1 MVDDGGRR
9 SLDELRLSIDH
20 LRAAAGLLARSGW
33 RDVSSLWP
41 SGARVALDARR
52 RVERLLAG
60 FSRPRDPQLRLIDL
74 PDSIASRLESAW
86 RKARADLEA
95 RWGAHVMAKRVGLLW
110 EGPLRDTLGGL
121 GRWAELAAR
130 PLRRQEAPETARRPS
145 AAEEDTRRRVLEG
158 ATVLVVDDAADDR
171 EAMRALFE
179 TLGARVISAGNGQEA
194 MDRLREAGADVV
206 LCDLRMPQVDG
217 FEFIRRL
224 RADPKCHGLPAIAVS
239 GVGSGGSRLR
249 ARELGFDAYLSKPPE
264 FDALGLFVRRAMES
278 RRSSSH

>member
-1 MVDDGGRR
+1 MVDDVGRR

-20 LRAAAGLLARSGW
+20 LRAAAVLLARGGW
-33 RDVSSLWP
+33 KDASSLWRG
-41 SGARVALDARR
+41 GARVALDARR
-52 RVERLLAG
+52 HIERLLAG
-60 FSRPRDPQLRLIDL
+60 FSRRRDPQLSLIEL

-86 RKARADLEA
+86 RKARADLEERWHAPAVA
-95 RWGAHVMAKRVGLLW
+95 RRLGLLW
-110 EGPLRDTLGGL
+110 EGPLRDARGSI

-145 AAEEDTRRRVLEG
+145 TAQDTRRRVLEG
-158 ATVLVVDDAADDR
+158 TTVLVVDDADDDR
-171 EAMRALFE
+171 EAMQALFE